1 MARFVDSV
9 PAPWSPE
16 DAFSYMADVTNFA
29 EWDPGTHRV
38 EQVEG
43 SGPGAD
49 ATYDVTVDVGH
60 RSTTLRYDVV
70 EWQPPHRVTLSASN
84 AVMRLHDDIVI
95 DRMEME
101 TLITYDARITLRGPL
116 KVFDRWL
123 EGRFRP
129 MGERAAAGL
138 RARVRRPR

>member
-1 MARFVDSV
+1 
-9 PAPWSPE
+9 
-16 DAFSYMADVTNFA
+16 
-29 EWDPGTHRV
+29 
-38 EQVEG
+38 
-43 SGPGAD
+43 
-49 ATYDVTVDVGH
+49 
-60 RSTTLRYDVV
+60 
-70 EWQPPHRVTLSASN
+70 
-84 AVMRLHDDIVI
+84 MRLHDDIVI
-95 DRMEME
+95 DRMEMD